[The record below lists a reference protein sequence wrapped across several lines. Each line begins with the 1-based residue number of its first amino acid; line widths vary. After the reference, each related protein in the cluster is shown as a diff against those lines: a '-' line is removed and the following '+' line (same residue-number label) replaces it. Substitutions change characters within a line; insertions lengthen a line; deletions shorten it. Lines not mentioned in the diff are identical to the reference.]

1 MAPIFTGNKFGFGA
15 IPPSV
20 ATSPYYIDPDA
31 ANLLF
36 AYSFDN
42 TNQVNDVQNII
53 RANAG
58 VSSGTLI
65 NATKGSAASFSTT
78 QKKFYT
84 HSLYS
89 GNNYTNGNVYIAK
102 SASTYIHRLQVP
114 FTVQFW
120 ANYPNGINNSF
131 PSVWWGDMGNFYEP
145 GSGRS
150 GWRLGISPNN
160 YVEIIGYYSGDSTR
174 GVRSNTF
181 TLSNGAWYH
190 FAVAVS
196 GGGTASRVYI
206 NGVLQTNNNDTIS
219 SQSVGAQMNDSPS
232 TVTYVAGRGN
242 YYAYDGRNDFADA
255 YYQDIKW
262 YNIARSGANIIAE
275 YNQGLPII
283 EA

>member
-1 MAPIFTGNKFGFGA
+1 M
-15 IPPSV
+15 IPSI
-20 ATSPYYIDPDA
+20 ATSSYYIDPDA

-65 NATKGSAASFSTT
+65 NATKGSSASFSTT
-78 QKKFYT
+78 QNKFYT

-102 SASTYIHRLQVP
+102 TASTYIHRLQVP
-114 FTVQFW
+114 FTIQFW

-131 PSVWWGDMGNFYEP
+131 PSVWWGDMGNLNEP
-145 GSGRS
+145 PGGRS
-150 GWRLGISPNN
+150 GWRVGVSPDS
-160 YVEIIGYYSGDSTR
+160 YLQVLGYYSGDSTR
-174 GVRSNTF
+174 QARSTTF
-181 TLSNGAWYH
+181 TLTNGQWYH
-190 FAVAVS
+190 FAIVVS
-196 GGGTASRVYI
+196 GGGTASRIYV
-206 NGVLQTNNNDTIS
+206 NGVELNDSGNDTIK

-242 YYAYDGRNDFADA
+242 YYAYDGRNDFSDA
-255 YYQDIKW
+255 YYQDVKW
-262 YNIARSGANIIAE
+262 YNTARSGANIIAE